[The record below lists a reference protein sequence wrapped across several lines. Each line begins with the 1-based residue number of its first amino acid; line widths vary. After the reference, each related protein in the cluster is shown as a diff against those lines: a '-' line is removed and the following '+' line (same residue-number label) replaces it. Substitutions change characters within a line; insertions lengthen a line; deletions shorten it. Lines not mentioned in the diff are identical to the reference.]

1 MTTADTKPQSLTKS
15 RVLAA
20 ARTCF
25 AKDGFHGAS
34 MKSICKASDMSPGTL
49 YHYFPSKEALIQEII
64 LEDQSRAFARFAEEA
79 LGDDIVGKTID
90 NMIAVLEEDRAQR
103 SLVLEIMAEG
113 MRNPVV
119 ADMLHHK
126 YDAIIELVI
135 SHLKIGQQQGL
146 INQNVDLNAA
156 AGLLLS
162 LTYGILADTNLST
175 TTTPDRLRLT
185 LTAMINGLF
194 NIK

>member
-1 MTTADTKPQSLTKS
+1 
-15 RVLAA
+15 
-20 ARTCF
+20 
-25 AKDGFHGAS
+25 
-34 MKSICKASDMSPGTL
+34 
-49 YHYFPSKEALIQEII
+49 
-64 LEDQSRAFARFAEEA
+64 
-79 LGDDIVGKTID
+79 
-90 NMIAVLEEDRAQR
+90 MIAVLEEDRAQR

-119 ADMLHHK
+119 ADMLHRK

-146 INQNVDLNAA
+146 ISPNVDLNAA

-175 TTTPDRLRLT
+175 TTTPDRLRIT